1 MSCPHCQ
8 ATVPPHRFGSTGGQC
23 PRCLGLFVTD
33 ERVHHDS
40 FSAGF
45 LEERVAEISRG
56 GELRFTALQLQHDV
70 RRLRPYPRLP
80 RRPFRERLRSD
91 AGRSFGVSDAAGCAL
106 GILAAI
112 GLFTALT
119 AVITTYVE
127 PWTTGRW
134 FEAPVDVAIGLLSLV
149 LWGVPVLAFAVGR
162 RIASFFVVLVDEV
175 RWLAASLRHDQH
187 GRMMR
192 PSTFTAH
199 VLATWE
205 REHGGA
211 PPGLVVEHGM
221 VPPPPPEQVRFA
233 VLCPDPAAAA
243 GLWANDVAGTLG
255 ALVVTSAADLP
266 DGVPVIELSDASP
279 DVEPAALVGRL
290 LRESPDLLRVRSSG
304 FLTGPVS
311 A

>member
-221 VPPPPPEQVRFA
+221 VPPPR
-233 VLCPDPAAAA
+233 
-243 GLWANDVAGTLG
+243 
-255 ALVVTSAADLP
+255 
-266 DGVPVIELSDASP
+266 
-279 DVEPAALVGRL
+279 
-290 LRESPDLLRVRSSG
+290 RSR
-304 FLTGPVS
+304 
-311 A
+311 

>member
-8 ATVPPHRFGSTGGQC
+8 AFVPPHRFGSTGGQC
-23 PRCLGLFVTD
+23 PRRLRLFVAD

-91 AGRSFGVSDAAGCAL
+91 AVQFNGVSVAAGCAL
-106 GILAAI
+106 GVLAAV
-112 GLFTALT
+112 GLIAALD
-119 AVITTYVE
+119 AVVTTYVE

-134 FEAPVDVAIGLLSLV
+134 FEAPIDVAIGLLSLV
-149 LWGVPVLAFAVGR
+149 LYTVPVLAFVTGHS
-162 RIASFFVVLVDEV
+162 IASFFVVLVGEV
-175 RWLAASLRHDQH
+175 RWWAASLRHDQH

-192 PSTFTAH
+192 PSTFAAD
-199 VLATWE
+199 VLATWA
-205 REHGGA
+205 REHGGT

-221 VPPPPPEQVRFA
+221 VPPPPPEHVTFA

-243 GLWANDVAGTLG
+243 CLWANDVAGMLG
-255 ALVVTSAADLP
+255 ALVVTAADDVP
-266 DGVPVIELSDASP
+266 DGVPVIELSDVSP
-279 DVEPAALVGRL
+279 AVEPAALVGRL
-290 LRESPDLLRVRSSG
+290 LRESPDLLRLRSSG
-304 FLTGPVS
+304 FLIGPVS